1 MEICNICKGNGTLG
15 LPPQTCQYCDGIG
28 YRDNNKIKDNKKST
42 ITEEIDI
49 YKLIYEI
56 PSDTKVICADDLYRF
71 HMGELQIYDHS
82 IHEWRKTYNSLK
94 QIFDMRFRLVEEE

>member
-1 MEICNICKGNGTLG
+1 MK
-15 LPPQTCQYCDGIG
+15 
-28 YRDNNKIKDNKKST
+28 DNNN
-42 ITEEIDI
+42 IDI

-94 QIFDMRFRLVEEE
+94 QIFDMRFILVEEE